1 MSHDKEN
8 PKQVESEFT
17 AKASGELEEAVA
29 EELEVEDPSV
39 EEAEAVIEE
48 LTVEVEVEE
57 DELEEVEA
65 EEEEEEEDEDE
76 ARAVQEVNAKFIE
89 DEARLKSEAVSV
101 EPPSEAIPVRRRG
114 PQD

>member
-57 DELEEVEA
+57 DE
-65 EEEEEEEDEDE
+65 EEDEDE

>member
-48 LTVEVEVEE
+48 LTVELEAEE

-65 EEEEEEEDEDE
+65 EEEEEDEDE